1 MEKVDWYAVILYSSI
16 MLLAGILCL
25 LQGYYVGFEDGFRS
39 GLESQDDYL
48 RSLGFVVESFEDPCS
63 PGVTDYDD
71 AGEPVCRRMT
81 SYERE
86 VLW

>member
-1 MEKVDWYAVILYSSI
+1 MEKVDWYAVMFYSGI
-16 MLLAGILCL
+16 MLLVGILCL
-25 LQGYYVGFEDGFRS
+25 LQGYYVGFEDGFNS
-39 GLESQDDYL
+39 GLESQDDYFE
-48 RSLGFVVESFEDPCS
+48 SLGFVVKESVDPCS